1 MTAGGEHS
9 KFPEDQSLAPGAL
22 RDLARDEVDRLALLA
37 SLSER
42 LNREGIT
49 DSVLESVV
57 TTLVKT
63 FSAERGKLHLF
74 GGPEVSIPR
83 PEISEGPFRHSQTV
97 VENAC
102 NGGDA
107 VLSFDA
113 IGDVSLADSHSLR
126 AEGILSVVC
135 CPLVGMEAN
144 LGWLYMDSRT
154 TTGVFSEN
162 DLEMLKVVADVLG
175 AALERSRYLLETEE
189 KSRRLESALEEL
201 REANRAKSE
210 FIFTMSHELLTPL
223 AAVMGYGKLLKRKS
237 LGPELSLD
245 QTGFV
250 DQILASSQQL
260 ATMVSDVITLTQLE
274 SGSLDLQTQACDIG
288 ELLNAVVDSFKD
300 VLSEKQIDI
309 KVALGPPPITWRVD
323 AERLKDVIRHLID
336 NAIKFSSS
344 GGTVKVALAV
354 VQDTLQFQ
362 VQDRGVGIPLDAQSR
377 IFERFSQID
386 SSSTRNYGGLGL
398 GLALVK
404 KLVDRHS
411 GTVTV
416 RSSGVKGEG
425 SVFRVVIPDPNRP
438 VYTPLYT

>member
-1 MTAGGEHS
+1 MKS
-9 KFPEDQSLAPGAL
+9 
-22 RDLARDEVDRLALLA
+22 
-37 SLSER
+37 
-42 LNREGIT
+42 
-49 DSVLESVV
+49 
-57 TTLVKT
+57 
-63 FSAERGKLHLF
+63 
-74 GGPEVSIPR
+74 
-83 PEISEGPFRHSQTV
+83 
-97 VENAC
+97 
-102 NGGDA
+102 
-107 VLSFDA
+107 
-113 IGDVSLADSHSLR
+113 SHLR
-126 AEGILSVVC
+126 AGRV
-135 CPLVGMEAN
+135 
-144 LGWLYMDSRT
+144 
-154 TTGVFSEN
+154 
-162 DLEMLKVVADVLG
+162 
-175 AALERSRYLLETEE
+175 
-189 KSRRLESALEEL
+189 
-201 REANRAKSE
+201 
-210 FIFTMSHELLTPL
+210 ELL
-223 AAVMGYGKLLKRKS
+223 
-237 LGPELSLD
+237 D
-245 QTGFV
+245 
-250 DQILASSQQL
+250 
-260 ATMVSDVITLTQLE
+260 
-274 SGSLDLQTQACDIG
+274 
-288 ELLNAVVDSFKD
+288 AVVDSFKD